1 MIAGITG
8 HQHPGDAA
16 MTAWIRTALVEQIGR
31 GSVRRG
37 LSSLAI
43 GVDQMFVEILRAREI
58 AFEAVIPCEGYEAT
72 FGDDAARARYAGLVT
87 AAAVVHHLPFPC
99 PTGDAFFAAGE
110 WIVARCDLLI
120 AVWNGLPARGLGG
133 TADVVAL
140 ARARRRSWI
149 HIDPVARTINAHAP
163 GA

>member
-1 MIAGITG
+1 MA
-8 HQHPGDAA
+8 
-16 MTAWIRTALVEQIGR
+16 AWIRTALVEQIDR
-31 GSVRRG
+31 CSVRRG

-43 GVDQMFVEILRAREI
+43 GVDQMFVEILQAAAIE
-58 AFEAVIPCEGYEAT
+58 FEAVIPCEGYETT

-87 AAAVVHHLPFPC
+87 AAAAVHRLAFPG
-99 PTGDAFFAAGE
+99 PAGDAFLAAGE
-110 WIVARCDLLI
+110 WILARCDLLI

-140 ARARRRSWI
+140 ARARRRPWI
-149 HIDPVARTINAHAP
+149 HIDPVARTVNPHAP